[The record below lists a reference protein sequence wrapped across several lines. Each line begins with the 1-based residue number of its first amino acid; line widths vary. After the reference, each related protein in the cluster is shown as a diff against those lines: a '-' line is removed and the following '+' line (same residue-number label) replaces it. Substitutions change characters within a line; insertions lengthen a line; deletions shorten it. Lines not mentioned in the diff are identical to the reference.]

1 MSSISVIIPAYNAEK
16 FIGEAIESA
25 LNQTR
30 PAKEIVVV
38 DDASTDRTVEIA
50 RSFGDRVKVLVNKV
64 NSGPG
69 ASRDR
74 GAQAAA
80 GDSLAFLDADDYWL
94 PTHLDTLAQLLEG
107 FPEVALAVS
116 RAELTGS
123 RTGVWPDHLPME
135 DKQPTDFFL
144 TFMRMTFSHPTA
156 WLVRRAVWAKVGGF
170 KEIKEYYKGKRIQA
184 EDYYFLL
191 RIAHK
196 HLICG
201 TSDVT
206 YRYRWHD
213 QQSSAVGISQLI
225 MVFKYRMAM
234 LETMGTTDP
243 RYALAVDRMVRH
255 WECKLEEQW
264 VRRNSTALRLLVRYG
279 LENPLLANA
288 TFPYRTKARLPSGVV
303 AVRDMAVKVF
313 K

>member
-1 MSSISVIIPAYNAEK
+1 MSPISVIIPAYNAEK
-16 FIGEAIESA
+16 FIGKAIESA
-25 LNQTR
+25 LAQIR
-30 PAKEIVVV
+30 PAKEIIVV
-38 DDASTDRTVEIA
+38 DDASTDRTAEIA
-50 RSFGDRVKVLVNKV
+50 RGFGERVQVLVNKV

-74 GAQAAA
+74 GAQAAS
-80 GDSLAFLDADDYWL
+80 GDYLAFLDADDYWL
-94 PTHLDTLAQLLEG
+94 PAHLDTLAQLLER
-107 FPEVALAVS
+107 FPEVALVAS
-116 RAELTGS
+116 RAELTGARS
-123 RTGVWPDHLPME
+123 GIWPDPLPME
-135 DKQPTDFFL
+135 DKQPSDLFL
-144 TFMRMTFSHPTA
+144 TFMRYTFSHPTA
-156 WLVRRAVWAKVGGF
+156 WLVRRAAWAEVGGF
-170 KEIKEYYKGKRIQA
+170 KEIKEYYKGKRVQA

-191 RIAHK
+191 RIAYR

-201 TSDVT
+201 TSVVT

-225 MVFKYRMAM
+225 MVFKYRMEM
-234 LETMGTTDP
+234 LESMGTTDP
-243 RYALAVDRMVRH
+243 RYVLAVDRMVRH

-303 AVRDMAVKVF
+303 AVRDIAVKVF